1 MAYSYIWEINGTQLI
16 SDISDGFITT
26 IVYRVKGMDGSNE
39 KARATG
45 QVELTK
51 PSSLPSDFIA
61 FNDVTKE
68 KCLEWVKANASID
81 VTKIEENLK
90 NKIDIINSPIEKIGA
105 PWD

>member
-1 MAYSYIWEINGTQLI
+1 MAYSYIWEINGNQLI

>member
-1 MAYSYIWEINGTQLI
+1 MAYSYIWEINGNQLI

-68 KCLEWVKANASID
+68 KCLEWVKANASTD